1 MGKIQVLDSAL
12 ANQIAA
18 GEVVERPS
26 SVIKE
31 LIENSIDANST
42 RIIIKVVDAGK
53 TLISVEDNGDGMDKD
68 DAVLAFKRHATSKIK
83 NTFDLFRI
91 KTLGFRGEALSS
103 IASVAHITAMSK
115 VKENDLGAKIVID
128 GGEVTYLEEAGCVD
142 GTSITIEDLFYNV

>member
-53 TLISVEDNGDGMDKD
+53 TLISVEDNGDGICFN
-68 DAVLAFKRHATSKIK
+68 V
-83 NTFDLFRI
+83 
-91 KTLGFRGEALSS
+91 
-103 IASVAHITAMSK
+103 
-115 VKENDLGAKIVID
+115 
-128 GGEVTYLEEAGCVD
+128 YC
-142 GTSITIEDLFYNV
+142 YNVQPGIIIDYATGLSKEE